1 MPGLGRVHGERRGY
15 PWAVAIGGNSAYA
28 GSGPLPPLVSS
39 AVAVAANIGFDNSCA
54 PEQGRLLSV
63 LARGRS
69 GGRVGE
75 TGTGCGVGLAWM
87 IDAADDSTSFVSIEI
102 NSDRA
107 RLSGELFGDYPRV
120 QVLQGDWTGLLAHG
134 PFDLLVLDGGGKGK
148 PPAIESPID
157 PAAGWL
163 AMGGTIVLDDFIPA
177 GSPGAGEHDAAR
189 DHWLNH
195 PLLRAIEIQLS
206 PSLATIVGTR
216 VR

>member
-1 MPGLGRVHGERRGY
+1 M
-15 PWAVAIGGNSAYA
+15 AIGGNSAYM

-39 AVAVAANIGFDNSCA
+39 AVALAADVGFDNSCA
-54 PEQGRLLSV
+54 PEQGHLLSV

-87 IDAADDSTSFVSIEI
+87 VEAADAGTSFVSIEL
-102 NSDRA
+102 DVGRA
-107 RLSGELFGDYPRV
+107 RLAGDLFAVHSHV
-120 QVLQGDWTGLLAHG
+120 QVEQGDWTGLVQHG

-148 PPAIESPID
+148 DPSVDSPLD

-163 AMGGTIVLDDFIPA
+163 ALGGTIVLDDFIPA
-177 GSPGAGEHDAAR
+177 GSPGAGEHDAPR
-189 DHWLNH
+189 NHWLDH

-206 PSLATIVGTR
+206 PTLATIVGTR
-216 VR
+216 IR

>member
-1 MPGLGRVHGERRGY
+1 M
-15 PWAVAIGGNSAYA
+15 AIGGNSAYV
-28 GSGPLPPLVSS
+28 GSGTLPPLVSS
-39 AVAVAANIGFDNSCA
+39 AVALAADVGFDNSCA
-54 PEQGRLLSV
+54 PEQGHLLSV

-87 IDAADDSTSFVSIEI
+87 VEAADAGTSFVSIEL
-102 NSDRA
+102 DAGRA
-107 RLSGELFGDYPRV
+107 RLAGELFAGQPRV
-120 QVLQGDWTGLLAHG
+120 RVEQGDWTGLVQHG

-148 PPAIESPID
+148 DPAVDSPLD

-163 AMGGTIVLDDFIPA
+163 ALGGTIVLDDFIPA
-177 GSPGAGEHDAAR
+177 GSPGAGDHDAAR
-189 DHWLNH
+189 NHWLGH

-206 PSLATIVGTR
+206 PTLATIVGTR

>member
-1 MPGLGRVHGERRGY
+1 M
-15 PWAVAIGGNSAYA
+15 AIGGNSAYM

-39 AVAVAANIGFDNSCA
+39 AVALAADVGFDNSCA
-54 PEQGRLLSV
+54 PEQGHLLSV

-87 IDAADDSTSFVSIEI
+87 VEAADAGTSFVSIEL
-102 NSDRA
+102 DVGRA
-107 RLSGELFGDYPRV
+107 RLAGDLFAVHSHV
-120 QVLQGDWTGLLAHG
+120 QVEQGDWTGLVQHG

-148 PPAIESPID
+148 DPSVDSPLD

-163 AMGGTIVLDDFIPA
+163 ALGGTIVLDDFIPA

-189 DHWLNH
+189 NHWLDH

-206 PSLATIVGTR
+206 PALATIVGTR
-216 VR
+216 IR